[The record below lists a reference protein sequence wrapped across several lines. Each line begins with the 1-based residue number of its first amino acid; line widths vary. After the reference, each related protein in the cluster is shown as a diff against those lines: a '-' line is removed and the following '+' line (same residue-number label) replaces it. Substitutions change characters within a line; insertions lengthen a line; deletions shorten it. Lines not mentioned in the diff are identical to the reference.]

1 LKVNSG
7 SNSLLTAIKTK
18 DDFIARQFTLYS
30 VIKDSS
36 NFVIP
41 TTTIDLNLSI
51 SDIESLGYVLKAGTF
66 VLYDRVLNTHRLLNS
81 NEIADYY
88 LNSNTSYLYSIPF
101 LINFDFKEFPKLN
114 YYSNNYEKSY
124 ELFYEDVST
133 DALYEI
139 VINEFT
145 IKRNSLI
152 DLDSFRLTTFFNTSI
167 PSNLRQIK
175 LVSYRNGVYDAYAY
189 LESSAGSSEFY
200 LDLLTEDTF
209 DADGNYLILNTFKN
223 PLNDDLIANYTI
235 DDTIEFKL
243 EAGIIDN
250 GAFVRYA
257 TLSTRQNIE
266 IAESLNSIVKS
277 PLLINEN
284 TGMVTIKRIPLVSAL
299 YFLNDKL
306 NLDFTRSFESLKNIL
321 LSTLNLLENNTSLDL
336 KLFNTYGPSKNY
348 SSDTIDISLS
358 LQIKLN
364 VKADA
369 LIEYSIKQFIV
380 EFIEKI
386 NDNLVKEFALS
397 NLLRELENNFPE
409 ISYIRFININGANL
423 QNIEELNSIYDKN
436 YVPEFL
442 TVKKIQGSNYTNND
456 FVYDINIVYL

>member
-1 LKVNSG
+1 
-7 SNSLLTAIKTK
+7 
-18 DDFIARQFTLYS
+18 
-30 VIKDSS
+30 
-36 NFVIP
+36 
-41 TTTIDLNLSI
+41 
-51 SDIESLGYVLKAGTF
+51 
-66 VLYDRVLNTHRLLNS
+66 
-81 NEIADYY
+81 
-88 LNSNTSYLYSIPF
+88 
-101 LINFDFKEFPKLN
+101 
-114 YYSNNYEKSY
+114 
-124 ELFYEDVST
+124 
-133 DALYEI
+133 
-139 VINEFT
+139 
-145 IKRNSLI
+145 
-152 DLDSFRLTTFFNTSI
+152 
-167 PSNLRQIK
+167 
-175 LVSYRNGVYDAYAY
+175 
-189 LESSAGSSEFY
+189 
-200 LDLLTEDTF
+200 
-209 DADGNYLILNTFKN
+209 
-223 PLNDDLIANYTI
+223 
-235 DDTIEFKL
+235 
-243 EAGIIDN
+243 
-250 GAFVRYA
+250 
-257 TLSTRQNIE
+257 
-266 IAESLNSIVKS
+266 
-277 PLLINEN
+277 
-284 TGMVTIKRIPLVSAL
+284 VTIKRIPLVSAL